1 MSKLID
7 IASAEVGVT
16 EIEGAKHNQRILEYA
31 REAGFDW
38 VNSDETPWCSI
49 FLNWATKKAGLER
62 SKDARSR
69 SWRNVGKA
77 VQKPLHGDVVMFGTD
92 GDINRI
98 YHVGIFMGFSED
110 GKRVF
115 CLGGNQTNKVSI
127 SKSWRA
133 NVAGFRRIEALEDNP
148 IESEPPHREEE
159 VEELSKGNPKPVVKT
174 EDTPKPQT
182 TEQKE
187 EVQRQAKVLSQLI
200 YKLLN
205 KKKLRKGAKGSQ
217 VEDLQRGLHMA
228 GFNCGIVDGDFG
240 NKTEIAL
247 KQLQKQAGIKQNGVF
262 NRRTRRYLAKL
273 LTR

>member
-31 REAGFDW
+31 KEAGFDW

-49 FLNWATKKAGLER
+49 FLNWASKKAGLER

-69 SWRNVGKA
+69 SWATVGKA
-77 VQKPLHGDVVMFGTD
+77 VQNPLHGDVILFGTG
-92 GDINRI
+92 GDINKI

-133 NVAGFRRIEALEDNP
+133 NVAGYRRIEELQDNP
-148 IESEPPHREEE
+148 IENEIVEDS
-159 VEELSKGNPKPVVKT
+159 VEELSKVKPVVKT
-174 EDTPKPQT
+174 EKKPKPLT
-182 TEQKE
+182 IE
-187 EVQRQAKVLSQLI
+187 EKDEVARRGKALSQLVF
-200 YKLLN
+200 KLLN
-205 KKKLRKGAKGSQ
+205 RKKLRNGDKGSQ
-217 VEDLQRGLHMA
+217 VEDLQRGLQMA
-228 GFNCGIVDGDFG
+228 GFNCGIVDSDFG
-240 NKTEIAL
+240 NKTEKAL
-247 KQLQKQAGIKQNGVF
+247 KQMQKQAGIKVNGVF
-262 NRRTRRYLAKL
+262 NRRSRRYLAKL
-273 LTR
+273 LTK